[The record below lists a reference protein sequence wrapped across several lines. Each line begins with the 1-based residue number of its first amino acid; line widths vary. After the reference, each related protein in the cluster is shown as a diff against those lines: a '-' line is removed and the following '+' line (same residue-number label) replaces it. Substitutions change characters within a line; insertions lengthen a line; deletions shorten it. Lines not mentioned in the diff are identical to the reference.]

1 LECALN
7 FVRAW
12 ARLSV
17 SDRRCERESR
27 LRQRL
32 VFLRSLHLSLSL
44 SLSRFSRV
52 YFISDCCAKYFR
64 QRGVPSLAPSLVDKR
79 ARLTGFSA
87 FREFS
92 PTSLRQALRN
102 ESGMSKS
109 AWYSNYDYCI
119 RRMQISSLV
128 RSWRA
133 YFLNRD
139 RLKIG

>member
-1 LECALN
+1 MRPEFRTCLGALK
-7 FVRAW
+7 
-12 ARLSV
+12 
-17 SDRRCERESR
+17 
-27 LRQRL
+27 RQRSPMRERISTKAASR
-32 VFLRSLHLSLSL
+32 FLAFLASLSLSL